1 MHNGSNDII
10 SRFCMKFGLS
20 HWLWHWLLTLCI
32 ALPRIRM
39 IETSFHFLDCII
51 LSNFVFFSSLRE
63 WWHEL
68 CYIKV
73 ELPQWPC
80 ALIMNEAGSSSMNV
94 IRFRWRHAALFI
106 SAIGV
111 LVLYNEWLIYYFILL
126 QCQWPTLDV
135 ETNDFTV
142 NDDHSTAKSPLRV
155 MALADTHMLGTREGH
170 WFDKLRRLVIIYNVQ
185 LFVVSGFG

>member
-1 MHNGSNDII
+1 
-10 SRFCMKFGLS
+10 
-20 HWLWHWLLTLCI
+20 
-32 ALPRIRM
+32 
-39 IETSFHFLDCII
+39 
-51 LSNFVFFSSLRE
+51 
-63 WWHEL
+63 
-68 CYIKV
+68 
-73 ELPQWPC
+73 
-80 ALIMNEAGSSSMNV
+80 MNV

-170 WFDKLRRLVIIYNVQ
+170 WFDKLRRLVIIYNV
-185 LFVVSGFG
+185 